1 MERAG
6 NLRALFCLQIHPN
19 PMHTPHFELAIATAW
34 LACAT
39 ADPARPRQA
48 DCHSAWL
55 TAGSGRT
62 APSRSHVGRGY
73 AVLTIRSA
81 RRLEPE
87 YFFSGSARTFGGGRY
102 RIVRHNCANVAMRAS
117 LRPSAQYRS
126 KRTMLE
132 HNCTARTGTP
142 GASAPCL
149 VRVLTGCSQVWV
161 VHRRVAAQELYRRA
175 AVRCRCRASTAIALS
190 CSALLR

>member
-62 APSRSHVGRGY
+62 APSRSHVGRGLFLLFE
-73 AVLTIRSA
+73 ALAGSSPSISSRDRRARSA
-81 RRLEPE
+81 EAGTALCRP
-87 YFFSGSARTFGGGRY
+87 
-102 RIVRHNCANVAMRAS
+102 HDCANVAMRAS

-149 VRVLTGCSQVWV
+149 VRVLTGYSQVWV

>member
-1 MERAG
+1 MHQRARAPVMERAG

-62 APSRSHVGRGY
+62 APSRSRVGRGLFLLFE
-73 AVLTIRSA
+73 ALAGSSPSISSRDRRARSA
-81 RRLEPE
+81 EAGTA
-87 YFFSGSARTFGGGRY
+87 SCRTT
-102 RIVRHNCANVAMRAS
+102 VPTS
-117 LRPSAQYRS
+117 LRARRCGPAHSIDPSERCLS
-126 KRTMLE
+126 I
-132 HNCTARTGTP
+132 TARH
-142 GASAPCL
+142 ALARL
-149 VRVLTGCSQVWV
+149 VHQL
-161 VHRRVAAQELYRRA
+161 RA
-175 AVRCRCRASTAIALS
+175 W
-190 CSALLR
+190 